1 MSSSDRRGDRSFG
14 KSDRLKGRDDFLET
28 IRGRESQ
35 KIQGSFCSISFAG
48 SHEGS
53 AKFGISISR
62 KVGNA
67 VRRNG
72 LKRMIREFLR
82 NNKQLWPRGGR
93 VVISLS
99 NPVENDDELIEE
111 IGDILSGFDE

>member
-14 KSDRLKGRDDFLET
+14 KSDHLKGRDDFLET

-35 KIQGSFCSISFAG
+35 KIQGNFCNVSYAG

-53 AKFGISISR
+53 TKFGISISH
-62 KVGNA
+62 KAGNA
-67 VRRNG
+67 VRRNA

-93 VVISLS
+93 VVISLF
-99 NPVENDDELIEE
+99 NPVENDNDLIEE

>member
-1 MSSSDRRGDRSFG
+1 MCSSERRGDRSFG
-14 KSDRLKGRDDFLET
+14 KSARLKGRDDFLET

-35 KIQGSFCSISFAG
+35 KIQGNFCCVSFAG

-53 AKFGISISR
+53 TKFGISVSR

-67 VRRNG
+67 VRRNA
-72 LKRMIREFLR
+72 LKRMIREYLR
-82 NNKQLWPRGGR
+82 NNKQLWPGGGR

-99 NPVENDDELIEE
+99 DPVENENELIEE